1 MNNNI
6 QILLVD
12 DHQVVRD
19 GLQHM
24 LGQEE
29 GMKVVGQG
37 ANGEEAISQIQ
48 KLSPNIVLMDIKMP
62 GVDGIELARQV
73 RQEYPSCNVIMLTLY
88 DQYLT
93 QAIEA
98 GVKGYLLKDIEFKEL
113 AQAIRQ
119 VYNGQVVISEGT
131 KSKT

>member
-1 MNNNI
+1 MAWE
-6 QILLVD
+6 L
-12 DHQVVRD
+12 HQV
-19 GLQHM
+19 
-24 LGQEE
+24 E
-29 GMKVVGQG
+29 
-37 ANGEEAISQIQ
+37 S
-48 KLSPNIVLMDIKMP
+48 LSPDIVLTNIKMP
-62 GVDGIELARQV
+62 VMDGIELARHVTQK
-73 RQEYPSCNVIMLTLY
+73 YPSSKAVMLALY

-119 VYNGQVVISEGT
+119 VYNGQLVISEGT